1 MKLTEGEKTD
11 MIRKRGDFMAVLDT
25 EAFLDAVCAMIEE
38 GKANVPVP
46 IRGISMRPFLYDGDY
61 AYLSPLPGR
70 IKKGDILLYQRGN
83 RQYVLHRVYKTRRDG
98 SFLMLGDSQVTAEPV
113 AAHQLRAMAS
123 FVRRGE
129 KDCRPGSF
137 MWWFFAHPWRIF
149 APWRPLA
156 GKIRARFR
164 KK

>member
-25 EAFLDAVCAMIEE
+25 EAFLDAVCAMVAE

-61 AYLSPLPGR
+61 AYLSPLPGK
-70 IKKGDILLYQRGN
+70 IKKGDILLFQREN

-98 SFLMLGDSQVTAEPV
+98 SLLMLGDSQVTAEPV
-113 AAHQLRAMAS
+113 AAHQLRAKAS
-123 FVRRGE
+123 FVRRGG
-129 KDCRPGSF
+129 KDCPPGSF
-137 MWWFFAHPWRIF
+137 KWWVFAHPWRVF
-149 APWRPLA
+149 ASWRPLA
-156 GKIRARFR
+156 GKIRAWFR

>member
-11 MIRKRGDFMAVLDT
+11 MIRKRGDFMAILDT
-25 EAFLDAVCAMIEE
+25 EAFLDAVCDMIEE

-61 AYLSPLPGR
+61 AYLSPLPDKV
-70 IKKGDILLYQRGN
+70 KKGDILLFQREN
-83 RQYVLHRVYKTRRDG
+83 RQYVLHRVHKRPRG
-98 SFLMLGDSQVTAEPV
+98 GRLILLGDSQVTPEPV
-113 AAHQLRAMAS
+113 AASQLRAKVS
-123 FVRRGE
+123 FVRRGG

-137 MWWFFAHPWRIF
+137 TWWFFAHPWRIL
-149 APWRPLA
+149 APWRPVM
-156 GKIRARFR
+156 GKIRAPFR

>member
-1 MKLTEGEKTD
+1 
-11 MIRKRGDFMAVLDT
+11 MAVLDT
-25 EAFLDAVCAMIEE
+25 EAFLDAVCAMVAE

-61 AYLSPLPGR
+61 AYLSPLPGK
-70 IKKGDILLYQRGN
+70 IKKGDILLFQREN

-98 SFLMLGDSQVTAEPV
+98 SLLMLGDSQVTAEPV
-113 AAHQLRAMAS
+113 AAHQLRAKAS
-123 FVRRGE
+123 FVRRGG

-137 MWWFFAHPWRIF
+137 KWWVFAHPWRVF
-149 APWRPLA
+149 ASWRPLA
-156 GKIRARFR
+156 GKIRAWFR